1 MTTMSS
7 APEARPPGTLEPPR
21 THRRV
26 VVTRHGGPDVLE
38 VVTDALPEPGPGEVR
53 VRTLAVGISAYDLM
67 FRRSGLLPG
76 TPRTPFSPGED
87 VVGIVD
93 ELGPGVTSLAL
104 GQRVAGTT
112 LSLGVGGGY
121 AENVCLPA
129 TDLVPVPDGVDD
141 AEAVCVVINYLTAYS
156 ALHQVAKVGSGE
168 RILVQGA
175 AGGVGSAL
183 LDLGRLAGLELY
195 GTASGH
201 HREVVA
207 GFGAT
212 PIDYRTEDVVR
223 RVRRLT
229 RGGVD
234 AVFDPIGGA
243 ALLWRSYR
251 TLRRG
256 GRMVWLG
263 VAAHKQAGVRVIPLS
278 LLMRYL
284 LVLLPDGRRSLTS
297 IDFAKDNG
305 WYRETLASLLG
316 WLKEGRL
323 TPLVSDRIPL
333 IEAARAHEL
342 MEQGRYAG
350 KVVLTTGA

>member
-1 MTTMSS
+1 MTTMTT
-7 APEARPPGTLEPPR
+7 APEARPPADPSVPGTQ
-21 THRRV
+21 HRV

-38 VVTDALPEPGPGEVR
+38 VVTEALPEPGQGEVR
-53 VRTLAVGISAYDLM
+53 VRTLAAGISAYDLM

-93 ELGPGVTSLAL
+93 ALGPGVTSLAT

-121 AENVCLPA
+121 AEYVCLPA
-129 TDLVPVPDGVDD
+129 TDLVPVPTGVDD

-156 ALHQVAKVGSGE
+156 ALHQVAAVQQGE

-175 AGGVGSAL
+175 AGGVGTAL

-201 HREVVA
+201 HRDVVA

-223 RVRRLT
+223 RVRGLS

-243 ALLWRSYR
+243 GQLWRSYR

-256 GRMVWLG
+256 GRMVWFG
-263 VAAHKQAGVRVIPLS
+263 VAAHKQAGARVIPLS
-278 LLMRYL
+278 LLMRTL

-297 IDFAKDNG
+297 VDYTKDND
-305 WYRETLASLLG
+305 WYRDTLASLLG
-316 WLKEGRL
+316 WLQEGRL
-323 TPLVSDRIPL
+323 TPLVADRIPL
-333 IEAARAHEL
+333 VEAARAHEL

-350 KVVLTTGA
+350 KVVLVTGP